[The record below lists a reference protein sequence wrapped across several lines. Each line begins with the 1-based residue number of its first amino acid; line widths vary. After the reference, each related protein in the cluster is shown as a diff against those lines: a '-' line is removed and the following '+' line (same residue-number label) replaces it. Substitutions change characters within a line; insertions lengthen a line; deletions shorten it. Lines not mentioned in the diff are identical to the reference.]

1 MKAAVLALT
10 NISLMRFTF
19 GVLLQDEIVG
29 RYFEGDAEAAA
40 ANFIGGGM
48 ALMTELGD
56 LLSSLG
62 TAESHDQRHRA
73 GRVARAARS
82 RRWQL
87 HGNRCPRMAG
97 DGGDGRGLPR
107 LFGLARAQSVT
118 SVASEGMKRKS
129 TYMCTN
135 VTHRRALSGLTLC
148 PKKYQH
154 LIAQFIA
161 RCDQLM

>member
-56 LLSSLG
+56 LLSSLPPSMING
-62 TAESHDQRHRA
+62 TALVETSSRSSCKIPA
-73 GRVARAARS
+73 LATARQSLPTHGWRWWRWARPTS
-82 RRWQL
+82 
-87 HGNRCPRMAG
+87 AI
-97 DGGDGRGLPR
+97 
-107 LFGLARAQSVT
+107 LARACAKCDERGERGHEAQINIYVHQCDT
-118 SVASEGMKRKS
+118 QAGIIRI
-129 TYMCTN
+129 N
-135 VTHRRALSGLTLC
+135 VM
-148 PKKYQH
+148 P
-154 LIAQFIA
+154 
-161 RCDQLM
+161 